1 MVAKQI
7 QMFGGDWTE
16 EKLEMLRKYLAAYT
30 KALKDQ
36 PFDLKYIDAFAG
48 TGYRELKIEN
58 SSQLL
63 FPELADEEA
72 QNFLKGSA
80 GISLEIS
87 PPFDE
92 YIFIE
97 KSPQRYAELLKLKDR
112 YPKLADRIRCENKEC
127 NIFIQHLCR
136 KIDWSEN
143 RAVLFLDPFGMQVKW
158 ETMQAIASTG
168 AIDVWILF
176 PLGVGVNR
184 LLKRDGNIPSG
195 WRTRLDMVFGTTDW
209 YKRFYQELKRQG
221 LFEEVR
227 EVKKTGDFQS
237 ISDYYM
243 ERLQTI
249 FASVVGKPKTFCNSK
264 GNPLFQLHFAVG
276 NPKPAAI
283 KIAMRIAEYILE
295 N

>member
-1 MVAKQI
+1 VVAKQI

-16 EKLEMLRKYLAAYT
+16 EKLNMLRKYLAAYT
-30 KALKDQ
+30 KALKNQ
-36 PFDLKYIDAFAG
+36 PFHLMYIDAFAG

-58 SSQLL
+58 SSMLL
-63 FPELADEEA
+63 FPELAEEEA

-97 KSPQRYAELLKLKDR
+97 KSPQRYAELLKLKDL
-112 YPKLADRIRCENKEC
+112 YPNLADRINYENKGC
-127 NIFIQHLCR
+127 NTFIQQLCR
-136 KIDWSEN
+136 ELDWNSN

-158 ETMQAIASTG
+158 ETMQAIASTK
-168 AIDVWILF
+168 AIDVWVLF

-184 LLKRDGNIPSG
+184 LLKKDGNIPPG
-195 WRTRLDMVFGTTDW
+195 WRARLDMVFGTSDW
-209 YKRFYQELKRQG
+209 YDRFYQELSRQG
-221 LFEEVR
+221 LFEERR
-227 EVKKTGDFQS
+227 EVKKIGDFQS
-237 ISDYYM
+237 ISDYYI

-249 FASVVGKPKTFCNSK
+249 FASVAGKPKTFCNSK

-276 NPKPAAI
+276 NPAAI
-283 KIAMRIAEYILE
+283 KVAMRIAENILE